1 LPSTEPISSRIHD
14 IERVQRFPNPVR
26 LVVYW
31 VGLALVRAGLIE
43 RERAR
48 RTTDLAW
55 PRIVTGLARM
65 SKEAADTA
73 MVGIAIG
80 TGAIAGVGF
89 AAPYWGMAF
98 ALGGGLASGT
108 IALVSQAYG
117 AHRSIGQ
124 AIRSS
129 IVLVLVLTLPVAVLF
144 YTYPSALI
152 GVLSDDPQV
161 VTLGAEYLG
170 IVGLGVPFA
179 GLNLIGSRTLVGTDD
194 AWTPM
199 VVRAGGAVLNI
210 AVNAL
215 LIFVLGYGVAGAAIG
230 TVLANVVV
238 TATFVVGFGTGSVPL
253 VGTFPVTVDPFG
265 AYLDRETIRRLV
277 RIGTPMVGKN
287 LAWRFGEF
295 PLLAIVDIF
304 GTTVVAAFIVAQRV
318 RDLLNTPG
326 WGFGLA
332 SSSLVGQQLGTGD
345 EGTAEAYGRDVIRF
359 GVAVY
364 LVSAALVAV
373 FAEPIARV
381 FVGNPTSPALPVA
394 VALIYAT
401 CVGIVFKGLSRTATG
416 PLRASGDTRWPFYGQ
431 VLGYVVA
438 LPLAYVGAT
447 TALGLLGLALAI
459 VTLMVVPA
467 AVNYYRFSTGKW
479 KAISRSYRPTAHAGD

>member
-1 LPSTEPISSRIHD
+1 
-14 IERVQRFPNPVR
+14 VQRLPNPVR

-48 RTTDLAW
+48 RATTLAW

-65 SKEAADTA
+65 SKSAADVA
-73 MVGIAIG
+73 MVGAAIG

-89 AAPYWGMAF
+89 AAPYWGMGF

-117 AHRSIGQ
+117 ADRSAGQ
-124 AIRSS
+124 AVRSS
-129 IVLVLVLTLPVAVLF
+129 VVCVLVLTLPVAALF
-144 YTYPSALI
+144 HTYPSALI
-152 GVLSDDPQV
+152 GVLSDDPDV
-161 VTLGAEYLG
+161 VAFGADYLE
-170 IVGLGVPFA
+170 IVAFGVPFA
-179 GLNLIGSRTLVGTDD
+179 GVNLIGSRTLVGTDD

-210 AVNAL
+210 VTNAA
-215 LIFVLGYGVAGAAIG
+215 LIFVFGYGVVGAAIG

-238 TATFVVGFGTGSVPL
+238 TMIFATGFTTGSVPL
-253 VGTFPVTVDPFG
+253 IGTFPVTVDPFG
-265 AYLDRETIRRLV
+265 PYLDRATIGRLL
-277 RIGTPMVGKN
+277 RIGTPMIGKN
-287 LAWRFGEF
+287 LAWRLGEF
-295 PLLAIVDIF
+295 PLLAIVGLF
-304 GTTVVAAFIVAQRV
+304 GTSVVAAFVVAQRV

-332 SSSLVGQQLGTGD
+332 SSSLVGQELGTGD
-345 EGTAEAYGRDVIRF
+345 ETAAEAYGREVIRF

-364 LVSAALVAV
+364 PVSAILVAV
-373 FAEPIARV
+373 FADPIARV
-381 FVGNPTSPALPVA
+381 FVGDPSTRALPVA
-394 VALIYAT
+394 VTLIYAT

-438 LPLAYVGAT
+438 LPLAYAGAT
-447 TALGLLGLALAI
+447 TQLGLAGLALAI
-459 VTLMVVPA
+459 VTLMAVPA
-467 AVNYYRFSTGKW
+467 AVNYYRFWTGKW
-479 KAISRSYRPTAHAGD
+479 KAISRGYRPAAHTDD

>member
-1 LPSTEPISSRIHD
+1 
-14 IERVQRFPNPVR
+14 VQRFPNPVR

-31 VGLALVRAGLIE
+31 VGLTLVRAGLIE

-48 RTTDLAW
+48 RTADLAW

-65 SKEAADTA
+65 SKNAADVA
-73 MVGIAIG
+73 MVGAAIG

-89 AAPYWGMAF
+89 AAPYWAMAF

-117 AHRSIGQ
+117 ADRPAGQ
-124 AIRSS
+124 AVRSS
-129 IVLVLVLTLPVAVLF
+129 VVCVLALTLPVAALF
-144 YTYPSALI
+144 HTFPSALI
-152 GVLSDDPQV
+152 GVLSDDPRV
-161 VTLGAEYLG
+161 VAFGAEYLE

-199 VVRAGGAVLNI
+199 VVRAGGAVLNV

-215 LIFVLGYGVAGAAIG
+215 LIFALGYGVAGAAIG

-238 TATFVVGFGTGSVPL
+238 TATFTAGLTTGSVPL
-253 VGTFPVTVDPFG
+253 VGTFPVMVDPFG
-265 AYLDRETIRRLV
+265 TYLDREITRRLL
-277 RIGTPMVGKN
+277 RIGTPMIGKN
-287 LAWRFGEF
+287 LAWRLGEF

-304 GTTVVAAFIVAQRV
+304 GTAVVAAFVVAQRV

-345 EGTAEAYGRDVIRF
+345 EETAEAYGREVIRF

-364 LVSAALVAV
+364 LVSAVLVAV
-373 FAEPIARV
+373 FAEPVALV
-381 FVGNPTSPALPVA
+381 FVGDPTSPALPVA

-459 VTLMVVPA
+459 VMLMVVPA
-467 AVNYYRFSTGKW
+467 AVNYYRFWTGKW
-479 KAISRSYRPTAHAGD
+479 KAISRGYRPAAHAGD